1 METLVKTDNGR
12 RAVYNS
18 TFAIDGATFSADSF
32 VVTGSPFLRMNIW
45 AENPA
50 HRKSAK
56 HYASL

>member
-32 VVTGSPFLRMNIW
+32 VVTGSPVLRMNIW